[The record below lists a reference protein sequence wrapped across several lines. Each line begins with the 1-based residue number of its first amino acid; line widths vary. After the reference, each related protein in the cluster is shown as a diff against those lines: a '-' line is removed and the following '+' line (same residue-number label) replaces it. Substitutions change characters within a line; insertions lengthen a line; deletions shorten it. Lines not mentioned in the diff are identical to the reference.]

1 MTDKDKEKEEIM
13 NEISEIINEDIED
26 FGEDKFKEYMSP
38 CMPCCLDT
46 MGDVTCM
53 GCKYYPAE
61 KMSDDIT
68 TALWNAEVCAVTAM
82 AVESLAEKENIK

>member
-1 MTDKDKEKEEIM
+1 MNEEEELM
-13 NEISEIINEDIED
+13 NEIIGIIED
-26 FGEDKFKEYMSP
+26 DINDLGDEKFKEYMSH
-38 CMPCCLDT
+38 CMPCCLNT

-82 AVESLAEKENIK
+82 AVESLSEKEN

>member
-1 MTDKDKEKEEIM
+1 MNEEEELM
-13 NEISEIINEDIED
+13 NEIIGIIED
-26 FGEDKFKEYMSP
+26 DINDLGDEKFKEYMSH
-38 CMPCCLDT
+38 CMPCCLNT

-53 GCKYYPAE
+53 GCKYYPTE

-82 AVESLAEKENIK
+82 AVESLSEKEN

>member
-1 MTDKDKEKEEIM
+1 MNEEEELM
-13 NEISEIINEDIED
+13 NEIIGIIED
-26 FGEDKFKEYMSP
+26 DINDLGDEKFKEYMSH
-38 CMPCCLDT
+38 CMPCCLNT

-53 GCKYYPAE
+53 GCKYFPAE

-82 AVESLAEKENIK
+82 AVESLSEKEN

>member
-1 MTDKDKEKEEIM
+1 MNKEEELM
-13 NEISEIINEDIED
+13 NEIIGIIED
-26 FGEDKFKEYMSP
+26 DINDLGDEKFKEYMSH
-38 CMPCCLDT
+38 CMPCCLNT

-82 AVESLAEKENIK
+82 AVESLSEKEN

>member
-1 MTDKDKEKEEIM
+1 MIDKDKEKEEIM

-26 FGEDKFKEYMSP
+26 FGEDKFKEYMSR
-38 CMPCCLDT
+38 CMLCCLDT
-46 MGDVTCM
+46 MGDATCM

-82 AVESLAEKENIK
+82 AVESLAEKEY

>member
-1 MTDKDKEKEEIM
+1 MNEEEELM
-13 NEISEIINEDIED
+13 NEIIGIIED
-26 FGEDKFKEYMSP
+26 DINDLGDEKFKEYMSH
-38 CMPCCLDT
+38 CMPCCLNT

-68 TALWNAEVCAVTAM
+68 TTLWNAEVCAVTAM
-82 AVESLAEKENIK
+82 AVESLSEKEN